1 MVRFRRSIA
10 TVRVSCN
17 LCRQCRTTRRTDA
30 SRDDMRVRA
39 TTWNLAAINNNP
51 FEYYS
56 SSVAPPSTASSTRGG
71 SDDDGNGGNVTY
83 DGFMIGVEK
92 RLVGDAESP
101 SMASVMTEKM
111 LDDLEGRV
119 GAMDGVSV
127 ELARRC
133 REYYA
138 KRVDGKTCAEFLRD
152 VELGAKR
159 LCSMPDRVTNTVFGE
174 IVGGGKGE
182 SGGRVCRP
190 TVSNCYEGTF
200 RDEMEWWAAWMV
212 RFFDVRV
219 RSVDG
224 TEATMA
230 ERLVPIKRA
239 KYPAISEEEESL
251 GVGLQVFFLAGFDAA
266 LICVATLAAGSF
278 EAWQRIRAQVVD
290 DLVKHKQSRT
300 LDILDECLL
309 GGKVEDDEVVVCCLQ
324 EVGASFVDSARRRKG
339 ISAAFEVCCPAE
351 MDAKRDQN
359 SVILVSKSL
368 VGNSSPV
375 VEVTKEILD
384 SLGQAKLSFACGDFC
399 AFLVGSQ
406 SETDTNSSRTSG
418 KFLLCSFHGDT
429 DGLQTKTIT
438 SAVNTYVASH
448 ADLTVCV
455 FGMDANTHVA
465 HKDGKKQGVAD
476 FIDFVSESTSFRCCW
491 SMCGVDVEKDAF
503 TTFSARTFLQAQLN
517 KAVPMAEATSSPL
530 TDRHPKDHILIST
543 PSLEPFDARVERI
556 NAVEFRDGEAPKP
569 LAFDPASMFPNAR
582 FPSDHAAVTCR
593 FTL

>member
-1 MVRFRRSIA
+1 
-10 TVRVSCN
+10 
-17 LCRQCRTTRRTDA
+17 
-30 SRDDMRVRA
+30 MRVRA

-56 SSVAPPSTASSTRGG
+56 SASVASPNTASSTRNG
-71 SDDDGNGGNVTY
+71 SDDDDDGKGGYATTY

-101 SMASVMTEKM
+101 SMTSVLTGEM
-111 LDDLEGRV
+111 LDDLERRV
-119 GAMDGVSV
+119 GAMDGVSG
-127 ELARRC
+127 ESARRC
-133 REYYA
+133 RDYYEERA
-138 KRVDGKTCAEFLRD
+138 NGKTCAEFLRD

-174 IVGGGKGE
+174 IVGDGKGE
-182 SGGRVCRP
+182 SDGRVCRP
-190 TVSNCYEGTF
+190 TVSNCYEGRF
-200 RDEMEWWAAWMV
+200 RDETEWWAAWME

-239 KYPAISEEEESL
+239 KYPAVSEEEESL

-266 LICVATLAAGSF
+266 LIRVATLAAGSF

-324 EVGASFVDSARRRKG
+324 EVGASFVDSARGREG
-339 ISAAFEVCCPAE
+339 IRAAFEVCCPAE
-351 MDAKRDQN
+351 MDVKRDQN

-384 SLGQAKLSFACGDFC
+384 SLGQAKSSFARGDFC

-406 SETDTNSSRTSG
+406 SETGANSSPISG

-438 SAVNTYVASH
+438 SAVNAYVASC
-448 ADLTVCV
+448 ADLTACV

-491 SMCGVDVEKDAF
+491 PMCGVDVEKDAF

-517 KAVPMAEATSSPL
+517 KAVPMAEASSSPL
-530 TDRHPKDHILIST
+530 TDRHPKDHILISA
-543 PSLEPFDARVERI
+543 PSLVPSDASVERI
-556 NAVEFRDGEAPKP
+556 NAFEFPDGQAPKP
-569 LAFDPASMFPNAR
+569 LAFDPESMFPNAR